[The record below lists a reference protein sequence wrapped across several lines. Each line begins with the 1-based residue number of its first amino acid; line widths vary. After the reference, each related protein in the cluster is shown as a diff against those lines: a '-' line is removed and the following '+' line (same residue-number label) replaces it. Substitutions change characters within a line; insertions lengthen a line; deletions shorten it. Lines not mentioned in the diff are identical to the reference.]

1 MGYTGGADLNQ
12 LGEKSL
18 LRLVTDR
25 FINPRALDT
34 DFFVAS
40 VDPDTLAAG
49 DNLTLTTA
57 GDLPMRHP
65 RRVTVSVTDASYDAG
80 NPLSVTVRVTG
91 QRQGRAVVEDITA
104 TATSG
109 SILTVTSDK
118 LFSEVT
124 QAKVLN
130 LSGEAAGDALIVG
143 LAGAA
148 LGLSFGIKSITD
160 VVSIINIA
168 SGTEANATAVS
179 STTVD
184 VENSCVQGLT
194 IAATDNWE
202 VTYIARFDAGI
213 GSNGVF
219 P

>member
-12 LGEKSL
+12 LGDRSL
-18 LRLVTDR
+18 MRLVTDR
-25 FINPRALDT
+25 FVYPRALDT

-40 VDPDTLAAG
+40 VDPDTLTVG

-65 RRVTVSVTDASYDAG
+65 RRVTVSVTDASYSGSA
-80 NPLSVTVRVTG
+80 PLSVTVRVTG

-124 QAKVLN
+124 QAKVMALGDTA
-130 LSGEAAGDALIVG
+130 SGDALIVG
-143 LAGAA
+143 LSGTA
-148 LGLSFGIKSITD
+148 LGLSYGIKSLSD
-160 VVSIINIA
+160 VVSIVEID
-168 SGTEANATAVS
+168 SGTEQNATAVS
-179 STTVD
+179 TTTVD
-184 VENSCVQGLT
+184 VTNSCLQGIT
-194 IAATDNWE
+194 IAATDIWE
-202 VTYIARFDAGI
+202 VTYLARFDAGI

>member
-130 LSGEAAGDALIVG
+130 FAGEAAGDALIVG